1 MNAASKFADAEIDGD
16 GRVEKEKDS
25 DGREGELN
33 EYEEWR
39 CDGGDGEAGA
49 DVPPSLCLTKATGD
63 FRNIRLWTH
72 PIMQRVGGGGKG
84 GGGEGGTE

>member
-1 MNAASKFADAEIDGD
+1 MEGWKKKRTAT
-16 GRVEKEKDS
+16 
-25 DGREGELN
+25 GELN

-63 FRNIRLWTH
+63 FRDIRLWTH

-84 GGGEGGTE
+84 GGGGGGLNK